1 MIQRNWNDN
10 NSVFSFCRIIPRVCL
25 LVLFQSPKI
34 LYRWRQ
40 NRTHQGKWG
49 IFNTICE
56 STSLVFTIN
65 LILRLVNYK
74 IASDHSIKLVIK
86 ITTNYLFYT
95 KSKGNIT
102 KVRILFSSQI
112 PRFLLPLKNGRCL
125 LFFKVSQ
132 KWIHHFCS
140 FVEPKLGVQL
150 LFLTK
155 KDHTSLAGLP
165 GWFYPW
171 LQYLRANVK
180 PPLKNAVFEK
190 MGLLIKPPTIGAGL
204 AFRH

>member
-1 MIQRNWNDN
+1 MQNVD

-40 NRTHQGKWG
+40 NRTHYGKWG

-86 ITTNYLFYT
+86 IATNYLFYT

-112 PRFLLPLKNGRCL
+112 PRFLLPLKNGRSL
-125 LFFKVSQ
+125 LFF
-132 KWIHHFCS
+132 S
-140 FVEPKLGVQL
+140 FPKIDTSF
-150 LFLTK
+150 LFICRTK
-155 KDHTSLAGLP
+155 TG
-165 GWFYPW
+165 
-171 LQYLRANVK
+171 
-180 PPLKNAVFEK
+180 
-190 MGLLIKPPTIGAGL
+190 GL
-204 AFRH
+204 AFVPNKKRSYKSSWATWVVLPLVAIFTNNC